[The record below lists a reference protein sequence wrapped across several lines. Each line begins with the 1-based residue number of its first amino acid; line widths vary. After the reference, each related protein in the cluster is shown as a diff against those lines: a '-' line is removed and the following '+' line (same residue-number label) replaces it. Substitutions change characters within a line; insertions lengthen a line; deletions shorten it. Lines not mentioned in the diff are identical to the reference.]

1 MTKSELR
8 SVFLAKRKALSTDA
22 IFDCSRRISD
32 HFFDNFTLD
41 AVKILHC
48 FVTIAKFREIDTS
61 IIFERVWSD
70 FPSIRTV
77 VPRVNREIGAI
88 ESIAFSTDTLLIE
101 DVWEIREPAR
111 AETLSPQEIDLA
123 LIPLLCFDKLGC
135 RVGYGKG
142 FYDRFLSQCR
152 PDCLKIGLSFFPP
165 IEKIDDVDKYDV
177 PLDFCVTPDRVYT
190 FFREAKK
197 ELGSVDV

>member
-1 MTKSELR
+1 MMTKSELR

-32 HFFDNFTLD
+32 RFFDNFTLD

-48 FVTIAKFREIDTS
+48 FVTMAKFHEIDTS

-77 VPRVNREIGAI
+77 APRVNPEKSEI
-88 ESIAFSTDTLLIE
+88 ESVAFSADTPLVEGAWGIH
-101 DVWEIREPAR
+101 EPATV
-111 AETLSPQEIDLA
+111 ETVKVQEIDLVLVP
-123 LIPLLCFDKLGC
+123 LICFDDLGY

-142 FYDRFLSQCR
+142 FYDKFLSQCR
-152 PDCLKIGLSFFPP
+152 PDCLKVGLSFFPP
-165 IEKIDDVDKYDV
+165 VEKIDDINEYDV
-177 PLDFCVTPDRVYT
+177 PLDFCITPDRVYSPPSNQEEIGH
-190 FFREAKK
+190 R
-197 ELGSVDV
+197 